1 MNIPHNDSKVEL
13 LSAAVRHRESVLGCW
28 RSKSTHKI
36 EAARELNVSVALHQV
51 NDWLG

>member
-1 MNIPHNDSKVEL
+1 MNIPHNDNKVERF
-13 LSAAVRHRESVLGCW
+13 SAAVRHRESVLGRW